1 MDYKFYT
8 ADVFTNKP
16 FNGAR
21 IPVFPDAEG
30 LSDYQMQL
38 IANETNAS
46 DTVFVFEDDDTHTK
60 HLRIFTATKK
70 EVKPATHTLI
80 AASFVLTS
88 LKRLPLNSQTPLYF
102 KNGKSVSEVYVT
114 NDNDKPGVII
124 QSQETHAVVDRFVP
138 TTEEIANMLSLI
150 PADIGFDNHRPLIVS
165 CDVPYLIVPIK
176 SYNAIRAARFD
187 VKAWSQSSAPSSAAQ
202 GILLFSN
209 NTDDNAA
216 DFHARLVGPDIAIH
230 EDPPVAPVIA
240 DFANYLCQNSRIQV
254 GTHVFAVQRGAN
266 EQRRSYLHLEM
277 DNKQE
282 KDLTIRI
289 GGSAVMMAESTLSV
303 STPV

>member
-21 IPVFPDAEG
+21 IPVFPNADG
-30 LSDYQMQL
+30 LSVYQMQL

-46 DTVFVFEDDDTHTK
+46 DTVFVFDDADKNTK
-60 HLRIFTATKK
+60 QLRIFTAVKK

-80 AASFVLTS
+80 AASYVLTS
-88 LKRLPLNSQTPLYF
+88 LKILPLDSSTPLYF
-102 KNGKSVSEVYVT
+102 KNNENVSEIYVT
-114 NDNDKPGVII
+114 NDNGKPSVII
-124 QSQETHAVVDRFVP
+124 QSQETHAVIDRFVP
-138 TTEEIANMLSLI
+138 TTEELASMLSLI
-150 PADIGFDNHRPLIVS
+150 PADIGFDNHQPLIVS
-165 CDVPYLIVPIK
+165 CDAPYLIVPIK

-187 VKAWSQSSAPSSAAQ
+187 TKTWSQSSAPSSAAL

-209 NTDDNAA
+209 NTDENSA

-230 EDPPVAPVIA
+230 EDPPIAPVIA
-240 DFANYLCQNSRIQV
+240 DFANYLCQNSRIQK
-254 GTHVFAVQRGAN
+254 GTHVFTVQRGAN
-266 EQRRSYLHLEM
+266 EERQSYLHLEM

-289 GGSAVMMAESTLSV
+289 GGSAVMVTESTL
-303 STPV
+303 TI

>member
-8 ADVFTNKP
+8 TDVFTNKP

-21 IPVFPDAEG
+21 IPVFPNAEG

-46 DTVFVFEDDDTHTK
+46 DTVFVFDDQDKNTK
-60 HLRIFTATKK
+60 QLRIFTALKK

-80 AASFVLTS
+80 AASYVLTS
-88 LKRLPLNSQTPLYF
+88 LKLLPLDSSTPLYF
-102 KNGKSVSEVYVT
+102 KNNDNVFEIYVT
-114 NDNDKPGVII
+114 DNNGKPGVII
-124 QSQETHAVVDRFVP
+124 QSQETYAVVDRFVP
-138 TTEEIANMLSLI
+138 TTEELTSMLSLI
-150 PADIGFDNHRPLIVS
+150 PADISFDNHQPLIVS
-165 CDVPYLIVPIK
+165 CDAPYLIVPIK

-187 VKAWSQSSAPSSAAQ
+187 TKAWSQSSAPSSAAL

-209 NTDDNAA
+209 NTDENSA

-230 EDPPVAPVIA
+230 EDPPVAPVMA
-240 DFANYLCQNSRIQV
+240 DFANYLCQNPRIQK
-254 GTHVFAVQRGAN
+254 GTHVFTVQRGAN
-266 EQRRSYLHLEM
+266 EERQSYLHLEM

-289 GGSAVMMAESTLSV
+289 GGSAVMMTESTL
-303 STPV
+303 TI

>member
-21 IPVFPDAEG
+21 IPVFPNAEG

-46 DTVFVFEDDDTHTK
+46 DTVFVFDDADKNTK
-60 HLRIFTATKK
+60 QLRVFTALKK

-80 AASFVLTS
+80 AASYVLTS
-88 LKRLPLNSQTPLYF
+88 LKLLPLDSSTPLYF
-102 KNGKSVSEVYVT
+102 KNNDKISEIYVT
-114 NDNDKPGVII
+114 NDNGKPGVII
-124 QSQETHAVVDRFVP
+124 QSQETRAVVDRFVP
-138 TTEEIANMLSLI
+138 TTEELASMLSLI
-150 PADIGFDNHRPLIVS
+150 PADISFDNHQPLIVS
-165 CDVPYLIVPIK
+165 CDAPYLIVPIK

-187 VKAWSQSSAPSSAAQ
+187 TKAWSQSSAPSSAAL

-209 NTDDNAA
+209 NTDENSA
-216 DFHARLVGPDIAIH
+216 DFHARLVGPDIALH

-240 DFANYLCQNSRIQV
+240 DFANYLCQNSRTQK

-266 EQRRSYLHLEM
+266 EQRQSYLHLEM
-277 DNKQE
+277 DYKQE

-289 GGSAVMMAESTLSV
+289 GGSAVMMTESTL
-303 STPV
+303 TI